1 MQPTFIDPVPEPEV
15 ARARVPSWLS
25 PGVEIEGR
33 YRLLRPL
40 GEGGVGAIWIGEQI
54 GLGRRIAVK
63 VLHAEIANDPS
74 MLERFEREAKVLAS
88 LAHPHIV
95 AINDYGV
102 WQGTPYLVMELLEG
116 RTLGELLSEGPLPVL
131 RAIQIAQ
138 PLLRALSYAHA
149 RGVVHRD
156 LKPANVFLQALPDHA
171 DHVKLLDFGF
181 ALAEDA
187 GPSLTKTGM
196 VVGTPWYMAPEATTG
211 AVLDA
216 RADVYAVGVLVFE
229 MILGR
234 RPFEGEA
241 IEVLRRKM
249 TEEAPSMQAFPSRES
264 VPPALVETVARA
276 LARDPDV
283 RWPSA
288 NELALALATISA
300 ELAPPV
306 VSRPPPAPVAGRDER
321 ATIREDAPP
330 AGLRETRQERG
341 KGAVAPAR
349 EAGGRP
355 AIGPRLIAALVVLA
369 LGAGLVVWWN
379 GGRGAEE
386 TVVGGGTDRG
396 DGAPLEP
403 RSPSP
408 QPSPALAGPE
418 DPRSGSAPPEVSP
431 PPSTVAVPSPSPSPE
446 TTAVTTD
453 EPAPSTAAATV
464 TLVDPWSHDVPP
476 ALARLRRLVDR
487 ARPPERR
494 DLREISEYAHAHH
507 ADARPVLL
515 LGHAF
520 ARMHWMAESLERYD
534 RALGMSPDARA
545 DPNVLPDLVLLAT
558 AESTAREAAA
568 LITAT
573 YGAEALPAID
583 AALGAR
589 DLDDEDRARLVALR
603 ARLDG

>member
-1 MQPTFIDPVPEPEV
+1 M
-15 ARARVPSWLS
+15 
-25 PGVEIEGR
+25 
-33 YRLLRPL
+33 
-40 GEGGVGAIWIGEQI
+40 
-54 GLGRRIAVK
+54 
-63 VLHAEIANDPS
+63 
-74 MLERFEREAKVLAS
+74 
-88 LAHPHIV
+88 
-95 AINDYGV
+95 
-102 WQGTPYLVMELLEG
+102 
-116 RTLGELLSEGPLPVL
+116 
-131 RAIQIAQ
+131 
-138 PLLRALSYAHA
+138 
-149 RGVVHRD
+149 VHRD

-181 ALAEDA
+181 ALAEDG
-187 GPSLTKTGM
+187 GPSLTTTGM
-196 VVGTPWYMAPEATTG
+196 VVGTLWYMAPEATTG

-216 RADVYAVGVLVFE
+216 RADVYAVGVLLFE

-249 TEEAPSMQAFPSRES
+249 TEEAPSMRTLPSKEN
-264 VPPALVETVARA
+264 VPAALVETVARA
-276 LARDPDV
+276 LAREPEA

-288 NELALALATISA
+288 NELALSLVAISA
-300 ELAPPV
+300 EIAPPRG
-306 VSRPPPAPVAGRDER
+306 VSTAARAGDEPERARDDPRGRAAGRPARRGRSEGRGTPTPVA
-321 ATIREDAPP
+321 
-330 AGLRETRQERG
+330 
-341 KGAVAPAR
+341 APAN
-349 EAGGRP
+349 EAGGRR

-379 GGRGAEE
+379 GGRGSEGTGE
-386 TVVGGGTDRG
+386 GGGTDRG
-396 DGAPLEP
+396 EGVPLEA

-408 QPSPALAGPE
+408 QPSPALAGE
-418 DPRSGSAPPEVSP
+418 GDPRSGSALQEVSP
-431 PPSTVAVPSPSPSPE
+431 PPSTETAPPPE
-446 TTAVTTD
+446 TETETQTETETATTT
-453 EPAPSTAAATV
+453 EPAPSTVATTP

-487 ARPPERR
+487 TRPPERR

-507 ADARPVLL
+507 ADPRPVLL

-558 AESTAREAAA
+558 AESTTREAAA

-573 YGAEALPAID
+573 FGAEALPTVD
-583 AALGAR
+583 AALAAR